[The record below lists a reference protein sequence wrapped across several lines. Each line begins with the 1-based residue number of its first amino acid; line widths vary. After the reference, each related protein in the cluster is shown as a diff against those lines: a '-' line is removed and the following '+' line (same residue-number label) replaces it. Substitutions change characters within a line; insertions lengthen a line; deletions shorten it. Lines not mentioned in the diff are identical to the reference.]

1 MHAPTTPEPARDED
15 WSPLPPAHRDLLLL
29 AFFFFFFLLW
39 ASCAS
44 SMLEAVGEGLVA
56 GCFCTLQ
63 VGEDQVRGSAKIR
76 FAGINTV

>member
-15 WSPLPPAHRDLLLL
+15 RSPLPPAHRDLLLL
-29 AFFFFFFLLW
+29 AFFLFIFLLW

-44 SMLEAVGEGLVA
+44 SMLEAVDNELLEGCSCKVQWA
-56 GCFCTLQ
+56 GTKDD
-63 VGEDQVRGSAKIR
+63 ESAKIR

>member
-1 MHAPTTPEPARDED
+1 MHAPPPRTRPGTKIAPPC
-15 WSPLPPAHRDLLLL
+15 LPAHRDLLLL

-44 SMLEAVGEGLVA
+44 SMLEAVDNELLEGCSCKVQWA
-56 GCFCTLQ
+56 GTNDD
-63 VGEDQVRGSAKIR
+63 ESAEIR